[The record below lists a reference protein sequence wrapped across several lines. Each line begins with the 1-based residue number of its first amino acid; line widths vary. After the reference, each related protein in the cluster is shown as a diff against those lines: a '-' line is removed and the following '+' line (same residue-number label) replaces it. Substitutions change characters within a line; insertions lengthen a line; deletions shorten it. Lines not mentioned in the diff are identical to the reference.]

1 MEGGTERISL
11 PRALE
16 HREVVRGRVREGEI
30 EGGREGAREG
40 GHTSTDGTGTQE
52 ESTRTMSH

>member
-16 HREVVRGRVREGEI
+16 HREGGRGRVREGER
-30 EGGREGAREG
+30 ERGREGILLLTALE
-40 GHTSTDGTGTQE
+40 HKKKVQE
-52 ESTRTMSH
+52 Q